1 MKNAFL
7 YCHPMANVVYI
18 EANFPTGNTRMLR
31 IATNQIEEAATDIQL
46 DGKNLSIC
54 METLGKFIL
63 STGNLWSKMAFF

>member
-18 EANFPTGNTRMLR
+18 EANFPTGKTRMLR
-31 IATNQIEEAATDIQL
+31 IASNQIEEAATDIKL

-63 STGNLWSKMAFF
+63 LTVFFFVKCHF